1 MTDSNVPL
9 LKMEPSRA
17 LWRLAWP
24 VLTLGLLRSAMFL
37 ADSAWVGLLGSDALS
52 GQAGAS
58 FATWIMHSWADLAAV
73 GLLALIARAVGAQAH
88 DRVGKLLTQGLWL
101 AALLSIGLVV
111 TSDSLPTVYF
121 RLLGYAGNDFGP
133 SLQAGTAYLQVLMLG
148 GPTLVFFLVVHAT
161 FRALGDTRT
170 PLAISVVTV
179 VINIIFDPIL
189 MFGVG
194 PIPALGIE
202 GAALATVISDG
213 LGATIGF
220 VVLAKRGVRPS
231 WVAPN
236 AKLIGS
242 ILRISSPM
250 AVAGFGFCLVYV
262 FLGPIVTIFGPEPMA
277 ALGVGHRIESV
288 AYFFCYG
295 VGTAAATL
303 VGQNLGASDAGQA
316 ERTVA
321 AAERLVLKGLIPL
334 SVLYVVAAPVL
345 FSVFT
350 DDPYVVSSG
359 SNYLRFAGLVAVFM
373 GWEILFEQAYSGAGD
388 TIPPT
393 AVALPLTALRIPLA
407 WALVKWTS
415 LGLNGVWIAIVLSTF
430 VKGICLRA
438 MFRRGRWKRRLGV
451 EV

>member
-1 MTDSNVPL
+1 M
-9 LKMEPSRA
+9 
-17 LWRLAWP
+17 WQLAWP
-24 VLTLGLLRSAMFL
+24 VLALGLLRSTMFL
-37 ADSAWVGLLGSDALS
+37 ADSAWVGLLGPDALS

-58 FATWIMHSWADLAAV
+58 FAAWIMHSWGDLAAV
-73 GLLALIARAVGAQAH
+73 GLLALIARAVGANATE
-88 DRVGKLLTQGLWL
+88 RLGKLLTQGLWL
-101 AALLSIGLVV
+101 AVALSVGLVAA
-111 TSDSLPTVYF
+111 SDSIPTVYF

-133 SLQAGTAYLQVLMLG
+133 SMQAGKAYLQMLMLG
-148 GPTLVFFLVVHAT
+148 GPTLVFFLVIHAT

-170 PLAISVVTV
+170 PLAISVVAV
-179 VINIIFDPIL
+179 IINIVFDPIL

-213 LGATIGF
+213 VGAIIGI
-220 VVLAKRGVRPS
+220 VVLARRGIKPS
-231 WVAPN
+231 WVAPDV
-236 AKLIGS
+236 KLMGT

-295 VGTAAATL
+295 VGTAVATL
-303 VGQNLGASDAGQA
+303 VGQNLGACNPARA
-316 ERTVA
+316 EQTVA
-321 AAERLVLKGLIPL
+321 AAERLMLKGLVPL

-359 SNYLRFAGLVAVFM
+359 SNYLRMAGLVVVFM
-373 GWEILFEQAYSGAGD
+373 GWEVLFEQAYSGAGD
-388 TIPPT
+388 TVPPT
-393 AVALPLTALRIPLA
+393 AVALPLTVLRIPLA
-407 WALVKWTS
+407 WALVEWTS

-438 MFRRGRWKRRLGV
+438 MFRRGHWKRKLGV
-451 EV
+451 EA